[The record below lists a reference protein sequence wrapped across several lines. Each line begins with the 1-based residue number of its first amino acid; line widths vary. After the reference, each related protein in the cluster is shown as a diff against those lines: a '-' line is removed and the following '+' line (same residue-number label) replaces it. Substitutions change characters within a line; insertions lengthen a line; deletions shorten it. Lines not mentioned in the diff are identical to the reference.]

1 VPLRRHP
8 VSLPPLHSPRVRPS
22 LRIWLP
28 IVLAGAAVTA
38 AGLGLWQRNG
48 RQAREKVLES
58 QTAPV
63 IRQDL
68 AVRVSATGSIR
79 PLTPVN
85 ISPKQP
91 GRILAI
97 AVDQGEQV
105 KAGQLLARMDDS
117 NLRGELL
124 RAEGFLAAAEANLRK
139 LESGSRPE
147 EIRQA
152 RENLHDAEA
161 QMIAIQSAYRS
172 NQKLFE
178 AGAIGRVSFDTSR
191 SQYLALQQRISA
203 LRAQLDLVQAGFRK
217 EDIAAARAQ
226 VSQAEGALQTI
237 RTQIADTYIRAP
249 FDGVITQ
256 KYADIGAFVTP
267 TTSASATSSATS
279 SSIFALAGAL
289 EGVANVAE
297 TDINAIYRGQP
308 VSLQVDAFPGRTFH
322 GRVRLIAPESVVV
335 QNVTSFQVR
344 IRLEDPDRTRLLS
357 GMNFTASF
365 QVGRHPGA
373 LLIPTTAIVSEREG
387 TGVFVLGPRQQPVF
401 RPIRVGATVGT
412 QSEVLTGLKVGEH
425 VFLTFPGRRP
435 PNDKPVRSNSPFQQ
449 PQGAGR
455 MR

>member
-1 VPLRRHP
+1 
-8 VSLPPLHSPRVRPS
+8 
-22 LRIWLP
+22 
-28 IVLAGAAVTA
+28 
-38 AGLGLWQRNG
+38 
-48 RQAREKVLES
+48 
-58 QTAPV
+58 
-63 IRQDL
+63 
-68 AVRVSATGSIR
+68 
-79 PLTPVN
+79 
-85 ISPKQP
+85 
-91 GRILAI
+91 
-97 AVDQGEQV
+97 
-105 KAGQLLARMDDS
+105 M
-117 NLRGELL
+117 
-124 RAEGFLAAAEANLRK
+124 
-139 LESGSRPE
+139 
-147 EIRQA
+147 
-152 RENLHDAEA
+152 
-161 QMIAIQSAYRS
+161 
-172 NQKLFE
+172 LFE
-178 AGAIGRVSFDTSR
+178 AGAIGSVSFDTSR
-191 SQYLALQQRISA
+191 SQYLALQQRINA

-297 TDINAIYRGQP
+297 TDINAIYRSQP
-308 VSLQVDAFPGRTFH
+308 VNLQVDAFPGRTFH

-344 IRLEDPDRTRLLS
+344 IRLEDPDRARLLS

-365 QVGRHPGA
+365 QVGRHPNA

-387 TGVFVLGPRQQPVF
+387 TGVFVLGPRQKPVF

-412 QSEVLTGLKVGEH
+412 QSEVLTGLKAGEH

-435 PNDKPVRSNSPFQQ
+435 ANDRPVRSNSPFQQ